1 MLRLRAERLR
11 RGLSQTK
18 LAALAGLHPSEISRL
33 ENARVYP
40 YPGWRKRLGEALGW
54 PADRVDELFEEVPDD
69 EPEA

>member
-1 MLRLRAERLR
+1 MLRLKAERLR
-11 RGLSQTK
+11 RGISQYR
-18 LAALAGLHPSEISRL
+18 LAMLTGIHPSTLCRIETGK
-33 ENARVYP
+33 VYP